1 LSSARYRVRSGR
13 LLRVRFAVSA
23 GGRVQLALRKGTRR
37 LARKGRAMRGGGV
50 GVFRLYARSRGLRR
64 GRPLA
69 PGIYRL
75 RLTAT
80 GDDGQRA
87 TDSARLR
94 ITR

>member
-1 LSSARYRVRSGR
+1 LANDRYRVRSGR

-23 GGRVQLALRKGTRR
+23 GGRVQLALRKGRRR
-37 LARKGRAMRGGGV
+37 LAAKRRSMQKAGV
-50 GVFRLYARSRGLRR
+50 GLFRLYARSKGSRR

-75 RLTAT
+75 RLTVTA
-80 GDDGQRA
+80 GDGQRA
-87 TDSARLR
+87 IDSARLR